1 MNILVIGSG
10 GREHALAW
18 KLAQSPRTHQIFVAP
33 GNAGTA
39 NSNTGNAGS
48 NETDIENV
56 PITELN
62 FPALIRFAKDNKVG
76 LTVVGSEVPLCA
88 GIVDAFQAEKLRIFG
103 PNQAAAQIEGSKVF
117 CKEILRKG
125 SVPTATHHTF
135 TNGNDAIQFL
145 NEDRDMPIVV
155 KADGLA
161 AGKGVFVC
169 DNRSEAIDAI
179 LRITKNREFGN
190 AGDRIIL
197 EERLDGQEASVLAI
211 TDGTTIVTLQPAQDH
226 KAAYDGDTGPNTGGM
241 GAYSPTP
248 MVDDAML
255 HWVEEHIFVPTV
267 HALNCSAVPF
277 RGVLYA
283 GLMLT
288 KQGAKVLEYNA
299 RFGDPECQPLLM
311 RLKTDLPD
319 IFEATIDGKLDQ
331 LPPLEWDDRTAVCVV
346 MASRGYP
353 GTYEKGFPIRGLD
366 AAAKVPDTKVF
377 HAGTALSENGTI
389 VSNGGRVLGVTGLG
403 GSVSEAKLAAYTAVK
418 CIRWDG
424 AWCRKDISD
433 KAFLQ

>member
-1 MNILVIGSG
+1 MNILIIGSG

-18 KLAQSPRTHQIFVAP
+18 KLAQSPRTGRIFVAP

-39 NSNTGNAGS
+39 TDG
-48 NETDIENV
+48 TDIENI
-56 PITELN
+56 PINPTN
-62 FPALIRFAKDNKVG
+62 FPALIKFAKENKIG
-76 LTVVGSEVPLCA
+76 LTVVGPEVPLCA
-88 GIVDAFQAEKLRIFG
+88 GIVDIFQSEQLRIFG
-103 PNQAAAQIEGSKVF
+103 PNKAAAQIEGSKVF

-125 SVPTATHHTF
+125 SVPTASHHTF
-135 TNGNDAIQFL
+135 MTGNEAIQFFDDK
-145 NEDRDMPIVV
+145 DRDNPIVV

-169 DNRSEAIDAI
+169 SNRAEAVDAI
-179 LRITKNREFGN
+179 TRITKKREFGY

-211 TDGTTIVTLQPAQDH
+211 TDGATILTLQPAQDH

-248 MVDDAML
+248 VVDDTTL
-255 HWVEEHIFVPTV
+255 HWIEEHIFVPTI
-267 HALNCSAVPF
+267 HTLKRADILF

-288 KQGAKVLEYNA
+288 KQGPKVLEYNA

-311 RLKTDLPD
+311 RLQTDLLD
-319 IFEATIDGKLDQ
+319 IIEATIDGKLHQ
-331 LPPLEWDDRTAVCVV
+331 LTPLQWDNRTAVCVV

-353 GTYEKGFPIRGLD
+353 GGYEKGFPIRGLAE
-366 AAAKVPDTKVF
+366 AAQVPNTKVF
-377 HAGTALSENGTI
+377 HAGTAIHEDGTI
-389 VSNGGRVLGVTGLG
+389 VSNGGRVLNVTGLG

-433 KAFLQ
+433 KALSQT

>member
-18 KLAQSPRTHQIFVAP
+18 KLAQSPRTSRIFVAP

-39 NSNTGNAGS
+39 TDGN
-48 NETDIENV
+48 DIENV
-56 PITELN
+56 PIKETN
-62 FPALIRFAKDNKVG
+62 FPALLKFAKENKIG
-76 LTVVGSEVPLCA
+76 LTVVGSEAPLCA
-88 GIVDAFQAEKLRIFG
+88 GIVDIFQSEKLRIFG
-103 PNQAAAQIEGSKVF
+103 PNKAAAKIEGSKVF

-125 SVPTATHHTF
+125 SIPTAVHHTF
-135 TNGNDAIQFL
+135 SNGNEAIRFL
-145 NEDRDMPIVV
+145 DDNDRDIPIVV

-169 DNRSEAIDAI
+169 SNRTEAIDAI
-179 LRITKNREFGN
+179 VRITKNREFGN
-190 AGDRIIL
+190 AGDQIIL

-211 TDGTTIVTLQPAQDH
+211 TDGATILTLQPAQDH
-226 KAAYDGDTGPNTGGM
+226 KAAYDGDVGPNTGGM

-248 MVDDAML
+248 IVDDTTL
-255 HWVEEHIFVPTV
+255 HWIEEHIFVPTI
-267 HALNCSAVPF
+267 HTLKRSDILF

-299 RFGDPECQPLLM
+299 RWGDPECQPLLM
-311 RLKTDLPD
+311 RLKTDLLD
-319 IFEATIDGKLDQ
+319 IMEATVDGTLHQLD
-331 LPPLEWDDRTAVCVV
+331 PLQWDNRTAVCVV

-353 GTYEKGFPIRGLD
+353 GSYEKGFPIRGLAE
-366 AAAKVPDTKVF
+366 AAHVPDTKVF
-377 HAGTALSENGTI
+377 HAGTAMSGEGTI
-389 VSNGGRVLGVTGLG
+389 ISNGGRVLSVTGLG
-403 GSVSEAKLAAYTAVK
+403 DSVSEAKFAAYTAVK

-433 KAFLQ
+433 KALS